1 MQKLFRN
8 LAILVISIF
17 ATSTLTGCSN
27 ASSESNEI
35 TVVVHDSVI
44 ISDALLAEFKTQTG
58 LAVKIIRAGDA
69 GAMTN
74 KLVLTKDQPIADA
87 VYGIDNIFAGFAN
100 ANGVIDG
107 ELTAVNYGDVCM
119 NYDRLWFAKREQ
131 AAPKDIR
138 ELVQPQFDGLT
149 VLQNP
154 NTSSTGLAFLAATV
168 AVFGDPGY
176 KTYWQQLK
184 DNNVKVTAGW
194 EDSYFADFSGSSGK
208 GEFPIV
214 LSYSSSPASEIR
226 EDGFSQ
232 TEALLDSCYRQTE
245 FAGVLTKAKNKAGA
259 EKFVQFLLS
268 ESFQSS
274 LAESMYVY
282 PIVPGI
288 ELPEAWQQFAPVTSR
303 PVGGE
308 LDLNANRELWLK
320 AWSDIFAG

>member
-1 MQKLFRN
+1 VQKLFRN
-8 LAILVISIF
+8 VAILVISIF
-17 ATSTLTGCSN
+17 GTLTLAGCSS
-27 ASSESNEI
+27 ATIEPNEI

-74 KLVLTKDQPIADA
+74 KLVLTKDQPIADV
-87 VYGIDNIFAGFAN
+87 VYGIDNIFAGVAN

-107 ELTAVNYGDVCM
+107 ELTEVNYGDVCM

-138 ELVQPQFDGLT
+138 ELVQPQFYGLT

-168 AVFGDPGY
+168 SVFGDPGY

-184 DNNVKVTAGW
+184 ANNVKVTAGW
-194 EDSYFADFSGSSGK
+194 EDAYFADFSGSSGK

-259 EKFVQFLLS
+259 EKFVEFLLS
-268 ESFQSS
+268 KSFQSS
-274 LAESMYVY
+274 LPESMYVY
-282 PIVPGI
+282 PIVSGI
-288 ELPEAWQQFAPVTSR
+288 DLPEAWQQFAPVTDR

>member
-8 LAILVISIF
+8 VAILVISIF
-17 ATSTLTGCSN
+17 GTSTLAGCSS
-27 ASSESNEI
+27 ATIESNEI
-35 TVVVHDSVI
+35 NVVVHDSVI
-44 ISDALLAEFKTQTG
+44 ISDALLAEFKAQTG
-58 LAVKIIRAGDA
+58 IAVKLIRAGDA

-87 VYGIDNIFAGFAN
+87 VYGIDNIFAGVAN

-138 ELVQPQFDGLT
+138 ELIQPQFYGLT

-184 DNNVKVTAGW
+184 ANNVKVTAGW
-194 EDSYFADFSGSSGK
+194 EDAYFADFSGSSGK
-208 GEFPIV
+208 GEYPIV

-232 TEALLDSCYRQTE
+232 TESLLDSCYRQTE

-259 EKFVQFLLS
+259 EKFVEFLLT

-274 LAESMYVY
+274 LPESMYVY

-288 ELPEAWQQFAPVTSR
+288 ALPEAWQQFAPVTDR